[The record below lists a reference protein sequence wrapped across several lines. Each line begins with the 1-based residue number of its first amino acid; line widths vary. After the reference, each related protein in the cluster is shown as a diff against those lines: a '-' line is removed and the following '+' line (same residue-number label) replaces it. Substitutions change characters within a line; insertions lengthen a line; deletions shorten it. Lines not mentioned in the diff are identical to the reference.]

1 MRRTIIT
8 AVCVALAFIIACE
21 RERREF
27 RQPTAAV
34 AAGDTGVE
42 QSPLHPGGQPPLAPG
57 QTQSAAN
64 SAQGP
69 FEFNAYAVSEGQKLY
84 ESFNCVGCHFHGGGG
99 IGPPLMDR
107 NWIYG
112 SEPGNIFA
120 TIMQGRP
127 NGMPSFRNRIPQYQA
142 WEIAA
147 YVRSMAGLLP
157 KGVSPNRP
165 DHMRVKP
172 AESSTPPQKPTGI
185 TGSPEQHQ

>member
-1 MRRTIIT
+1 MRSNSQAAVVLAAFGIATLLVACSRESRT
-8 AVCVALAFIIACE
+8 L
-21 RERREF
+21 
-27 RQPTAAV
+27 RQPPPADQTINTV
-34 AAGDTGVE
+34 QVSG
-42 QSPLHPGGQPPLAPG
+42 LNPG
-57 QTQSAAN
+57 AN
-64 SAQGP
+64 SIP
-69 FEFNAYAVSEGQKLY
+69 TPPPSNLYEESAYAVSEGEKLY
-84 ESFNCVGCHFHGGGG
+84 EQYNCVGCHAHGGGG
-99 IGPPLMDR
+99 IGPALMDN

-112 SEPGNIFA
+112 GEAGNIFA

-127 NGMPSFRNRIPQYQA
+127 NGMPSFRNRIPEYQA

-172 AESSTPPQKPTGI
+172 AESSTPPQTMTGI

>member
-1 MRRTIIT
+1 MRTP
-8 AVCVALAFIIACE
+8 APLAALSIVLIFSGCKREE
-21 RERREF
+21 RELRPM
-27 RQPTAAV
+27 PTASQVVDQAQV
-34 AAGDTGVE
+34 SG
-42 QSPLHPGGQPPLAPG
+42 LNPG
-57 QTQSAAN
+57 AN
-64 SAQGP
+64 SIPTPPPGNMYQ
-69 FEFNAYAVSEGQKLY
+69 ESAYAVSEGQKLY
-84 ESFNCVGCHFHGGGG
+84 EQYNCVGCHAHGGGG
-99 IGPPLMDR
+99 IGPPLMDN

-112 SEPGNIFA
+112 SEAGNVFT

-127 NGMPSFRNRIPQYQA
+127 NGMPSFRNRVPEYQA

-172 AESSTPPQKPTGI
+172 AESSTPPQTPTGI